1 MMKIRNFAA
10 VLSLCLVTF
19 GTVQAQSY
27 QTFGKW
33 KKQEGACVAIDV
45 NAPQEI
51 AVETLYNLLHSE
63 KLKGKKSKKEL
74 TFENITFPTL
84 SLNYINLYV
93 TSSAKSNEITTIQV
107 FVNKGLNADFVSSS
121 SDRDLVQNL
130 MNYLNTK
137 FLPAA
142 SQANLAYKM
151 KVQQD
156 KVNKSAKELKN
167 LQKKLDSKLKQRE
180 KLNKEI
186 EKLTQDIEKQKVV
199 VEQQNA
205 DLTRIGESKSN

>member
-1 MMKIRNFAA
+1 MKIRNFAA

-93 TSSAKSNEITTIQV
+93 ASSAKSNEITTIQV

-156 KVNKSAKELKN
+156 KVNKSAKFLIFIIVFNFLWFVNQDGLSASISRQTTNPSAKVA
-167 LQKKLDSKLKQRE
+167 KKW
-180 KLNKEI
+180 NKMLGAEM
-186 EKLTQDIEKQKVV
+186 VAV
-199 VEQQNA
+199 
-205 DLTRIGESKSN
+205 S